1 MIIAMTV
8 LSAEKHPDADRL
20 RVYALRSTY
29 GRPLLQV
36 CANLTNVYD
45 VGDVVAVCQI
55 GHEVSDD
62 FTITERVV
70 RGVLSQGMMIG
81 TIEATPGDDITETCA
96 DLKVS

>member
-1 MIIAMTV
+1 MIVAMKV

-20 RVYALRSTY
+20 RVYTLRSTY
-29 GRPLLQV
+29 KSPILQV

-55 GHEVSDD
+55 GHKVSDD
-62 FTITERVV
+62 FMITEKVV

-81 TIEATPGDDITETCA
+81 TIEAVSGDDVTEACA
-96 DLKVS
+96 NREF